1 MRTEICCSRLQEGW
15 ALLAVGSILTPGGVK
30 EGSFYYCSAKAFK
43 KNEPGRDLVLSN
55 ASSIPNELLKGLLLC
70 SIN

>member
-1 MRTEICCSRLQEGW
+1 M
-15 ALLAVGSILTPGGVK
+15 LTTGDVK
-30 EGSFYYCSAKAFK
+30 EVSFYYYCAKAFKK

-55 ASSIPNELLKGLLLC
+55 AFSIPIELLKGLLLC